1 MPVLN
6 IAKYMGGGSEK
17 IVPVIFIFWI
27 LMWMF
32 YFSVLFLEDPENLSE
47 LRELSSDVVNW
58 THTAYLHCFI
68 LISEIILF
76 LSRKTSDAGG

>member
-6 IAKYMGGGSEK
+6 IAKYMGGGGDK

-32 YFSVLFLEDPENLSE
+32 YFSVLFLEDLENLRE

-58 THTAYLHCFI
+58 THC
-68 LISEIILF
+68 ISALF
-76 LSRKTSDAGG
+76 YFDLRDYTISIA